1 MFVLLWERGWPGDV
15 VGDGLGLSERLL
27 ADLQMNGSS
36 DHCQY
41 YFGNLC
47 SIVSLEA
54 RGASHRV
61 SKLARTLSMGLPVG
75 PGMELYHL

>member
-27 ADLQMNGSS
+27 ADLQMSGSS

-41 YFGNLC
+41 YLRECPYDMAASFPQRDPEE
-47 SIVSLEA
+47 SKMEA
-54 RGASHRV
+54 E
-61 SKLARTLSMGLPVG
+61 MPF
-75 PGMELYHL
+75 MI